1 VSSGIRVGATT
12 GTGAVAT
19 TTSVDRGDGAAITA
33 ADPDGAT
40 MTAADPD
47 GATMTAADSEGVRTA
62 LKDTGKRLPE
72 VA

>member
-19 TTSVDRGDGAAITA
+19 TTSVDRADGAAITA
-33 ADPDGAT
+33 ADPDGATMIAVDPDGAT

-47 GATMTAADSEGVRTA
+47 GATA
-62 LKDTGKRLPE
+62 LKDTGKSLS
-72 VA
+72 